1 MGSADQKGRGIRI
14 AIDRGGTFTDCVGT
28 LNGEDVVIKL
38 LSEDPANY
46 EDAPLEGIRRIMS
59 HFEGRDIPRGEAL
72 DTSAI
77 DSIRM
82 GTTVATNALL
92 ERKGEKIALVV
103 TKGFRDCL
111 TIGNQSRP
119 KIFDLAIKKPDVLY
133 EEVVEVDERV
143 TLEDYAEDPERTLS
157 KAQVK
162 ASTPEAASAELV
174 MGLSGE
180 TVRVMQRPEESGIRE
195 QLQRL
200 YDSGI
205 RSVAVCLMHG
215 YTFPDHEALIGRIA
229 REVGFQHISL
239 SHELM
244 PMIKL
249 VSRATSVCADA
260 YLTPAIKK
268 YISGFQRGFAGGLG
282 TRNVLKEEGD
292 KGARCEFM
300 QSDGGLVDVEKFTGL
315 KAILSG
321 PAGGVVGY
329 AITSYDDQTK
339 IPVIGFDM
347 GGTSTDVSRYGEGR
361 YEHVFETTTAGVT
374 IQSPQLDINTVAA
387 GGGSRLFFKNG
398 LFVVGP
404 ESVGAHPGPACYRK
418 GGPAAVTDANLF
430 LGRLLPKFFPKI
442 FGKKEDEG
450 LDYEASKKVIEELTE
465 QVNKETG
472 KNMSLDEV
480 AYGFLTIANEAMTR
494 PIRSITEAKGHDSS
508 KHRLATF
515 GGAGGQHAVAIAEAL
530 GIKQILIHRYSSVL
544 SAYGMA
550 LADVVDERQEPE
562 SKAWQDQGSVVDELK
577 SKMEKLKEKS
587 RQALKDQGFED
598 SDMVFEEYLNM
609 RYRGTESA
617 LMIVKPSDEES
628 KESFGGKNWAY
639 GEAFVKHHRY
649 EFGFTLDD
657 RDIIVDDVRV
667 RGIGKS
673 FQYQDKTVDQQLK
686 DVKRQAVAEKKA
698 HGKSQV
704 YFEGGRLE
712 TPIYKLVD
720 LDIGDEINGP
730 AMLADG
736 TQTIVVT
743 PKAKALILKTHVVI
757 DLNKEVK
764 EESHKKESSEREAD
778 PIMLSIFGHRF
789 MAIAEQMGRSLQK
802 TSVSTNVKERLD
814 FSCAIFDARGGLVAN
829 APHLPVHL
837 GSMSTCVRT
846 QAKMWEGRLSKGDVI
861 MSNHPSYGGTHLPDI
876 TLIMPAF
883 NDKGDKILFYA
894 ASRAHHA
901 DIGGITAGSM
911 PPLSRE
917 LFQEGA
923 AIKSEKIVSEGK
935 FNEERITELLY
946 KDPAQ
951 YPGCSG
957 TRCLADNLN
966 DLRAQ
971 VSANQKGI
979 SLIESLIQE
988 YGEETVQ
995 FYMVSIQNNAELCVR
1010 NLLKQVYKRFEGK
1023 DLSATDFMDDG
1034 TPIRLRV
1041 TIDPEKG
1048 EADFDF
1054 AGTGPE
1060 VYGNINAPEAITY
1073 SAVIYCLRCLISE
1086 DIPLNQGC
1094 LKPINVKIPPRSL
1107 LSPSTG
1113 AAVVGGNVLTSQRV
1127 TDVIFKAFQACAA
1140 SQGDCNNLTFGFGGN
1155 QSGAKEMKG
1164 FGYYET
1170 IAGGSGAGPDWEGT
1184 SGVHTHM
1191 TNTRITDSEVFER
1204 RYPVILRRFAIR
1216 PDSGGRGRHRGG
1228 NGVIRDI
1235 EFRIPMQ
1242 VSILSERRVYRPYG
1256 LAGGG
1261 DAECGLN
1268 IWVRRP
1274 RSSSRATK
1282 SSAPAGAAPAE
1293 GGGREGPGDGKEKG
1307 EEEEKEVAKVERYI
1321 NLGAKNSAPMRPG
1334 DRIIVHTPGGGGWG
1348 PEGEEKGVTASR
1360 DHTEGWRG
1368 GSWAAREELALQA

>member
-1 MGSADQKGRGIRI
+1 MGSTDAKQRGIRI

-46 EDAPLEGIRRIMS
+46 DDAPLEGIRRIMS
-59 HFEGRDIPRGEAL
+59 HFLKHEIPRGEPL
-72 DTSAI
+72 DTSKI

-92 ERKGEKIALVV
+92 ERKGERIALVV
-103 TKGFRDCL
+103 TRGFKDCL

-119 KIFDLAIKKPDVLY
+119 KIFDLAIRKPDVLY
-133 EEVVEVDERV
+133 EQVVEVDERV
-143 TLEDYAEDPERTLS
+143 TLEDYAEDPERTQS
-157 KAQVK
+157 KADAKTGEQG
-162 ASTPEAASAELV
+162 ADTATLV
-174 MGLSGE
+174 TGLSGE
-180 TVRVMQRPEESGIRE
+180 TVRVLRRPGDDGIRKE
-195 QLQRL
+195 LQEV
-200 YDSGI
+200 YDRGI
-205 RSVAVCLMHG
+205 RSIAVCLMHG
-215 YTFPDHEALIGRIA
+215 YTFPDHEALVGRIA
-229 REVGFQHISL
+229 REIGFEHISL

-268 YISGFQRGFAGGLG
+268 YIQGFQKGFEGGLG
-282 TRNVLKEEGD
+282 TRSVIDEKGS

-300 QSDGGLVDVEKFTGL
+300 QSDGGLVDVDKFTGL

-329 AITSYDDQTK
+329 AITSYDEKTK
-339 IPVIGFDM
+339 TPVIGFDM

-404 ESVGAHPGPACYRK
+404 ESAGAHPGPACYRK
-418 GGPAAVTDANLF
+418 GGPATVTDANLF
-430 LGRLLPKFFPKI
+430 LGRLLPEFFPKI
-442 FGKKEDEG
+442 FGKNEDEG
-450 LDYEASKKVIEELTE
+450 LDPEASKKVIQELAD
-465 QVNKETG
+465 QINKETG

-480 AYGFLTIANEAMTR
+480 AYGFLVVANESMTR

-530 GIKQILIHRYSSVL
+530 GVQQILVHRYSSVL

-550 LADVVDERQEPE
+550 LADVVDERQEPD
-562 SKAWQDQGSVVDELK
+562 SKVWEDKGSAVGELK
-577 SKMEKLKEKS
+577 SKMDKLKDKS
-587 RQALKDQGFED
+587 RRSLQEQGFG
-598 SDMVFEEYLNM
+598 SDDIVFEEYLNM

-617 LMIVKPSDEES
+617 LMIVKPTQEDGMEEWD
-628 KESFGGKNWAY
+628 FGK
-639 GEAFVKHHRY
+639 AFVKHHRY
-649 EFGFTLDD
+649 EFGFTLDE

-667 RGIGKS
+667 RGIGQS
-673 FQYQDKTVDQQLK
+673 FRYQDKTVDEQLA
-686 DVKRQAVAEKKA
+686 DVKRQQAEDKKA
-698 HGKSQV
+698 YGKSQV
-704 YFEGGRLE
+704 YFDGGRLE
-712 TPIYKLVD
+712 TPIYKLED
-720 LDIGDEINGP
+720 LNIGDEIQGP

-757 DLNKEVK
+757 DLAKDSKDSQKDNLSKREV
-764 EESHKKESSEREAD
+764 D
-778 PIMLSIFGHRF
+778 PILLSIFGHRF
-789 MAIAEQMGRSLQK
+789 MAIAEQMGRALQK

-814 FSCAIFDARGGLVAN
+814 FSCAIFDASGGLVAN

-846 QAKMWEGRLSKGDVI
+846 QAKIWEGKLKKGDVI

-876 TLIMPAF
+876 TLLMPAF
-883 NDKGDKILFYA
+883 DAKGEKILFYA

-911 PPLSRE
+911 PPHSRE

-946 KDPAQ
+946 KEPAQ

-957 TRCLADNLN
+957 TRCLADNIN

-979 SLIESLIQE
+979 SLIEGLIEE

-995 FYMVSIQNNAELCVR
+995 FYMVNIQNNAENCVR
-1010 NLLKQVYKRFEGK
+1010 QLLKKVSKKFEGK
-1023 DLSATDFMDDG
+1023 DLSSVDFMDDG
-1034 TPIRLRV
+1034 SPIRLRV
-1041 TIDPEKG
+1041 TIDSEKG
-1048 EADFDF
+1048 EAIFDF
-1054 AGTGPE
+1054 EGTGPQ
-1060 VYGNINAPEAITY
+1060 VYGNVNAPEAVTY
-1073 SAVIYCLRCLISE
+1073 SAIIYCLRCLISE

-1094 LKPINVKIPPRSL
+1094 LKPIHVKIPPKSL
-1107 LSPSTG
+1107 LSPSDG

-1127 TDVIFKAFQACAA
+1127 TDVIFKAFEACAA

-1155 QSGAKEMKG
+1155 VTGEKEVRG

-1170 IAGGSGAGPDWEGT
+1170 IAGGSGAGPHWEGT

-1204 RYPVILRRFAIR
+1204 RYPVILREFSLREG
-1216 PDSGGRGRHRGG
+1216 SGGKGQHKGG
-1228 NGVIRDI
+1228 DGVIRDI
-1235 EFRIPMQ
+1235 EFRIPVQ
-1242 VSILSERRVYRPYG
+1242 VSILSERRVYKPYG
-1256 LAGGG
+1256 LAGGE

-1268 IWVRRP
+1268 VWVRRVP
-1274 RSSSRATK
+1274 VSDAQKSASS
-1282 SSAPAGAAPAE
+1282 
-1293 GGGREGPGDGKEKG
+1293 GGDDEF
-1307 EEEEKEVAKVERYI
+1307 EERHI
-1321 NLGAKNSAPMRPG
+1321 NMGAKNSAPFSAG
-1334 DRIIVHTPGGGGWG
+1334 DRIIINTPGGGGWG
-1348 PEGEEKGVTASR
+1348 KVGQEKVQRSQK
-1360 DHTEGWRG
+1360 DHTEAWRK
-1368 GSWAAREELALQA
+1368 GSHANREDSALQV